1 MGKVKPFLLYM
12 QKNGQKKWG
21 LWVDMGSFSIFY
33 HYKVSFFYIF
43 IVSLKTQIAT
53 QSEIEWKLNFN
64 DLIME
69 D

>member
-1 MGKVKPFLLYM
+1 M
-12 QKNGQKKWG
+12 QAFGQKKWC

-53 QSEIEWKLNFN
+53 QSEIERKLNFN
-64 DLIME
+64 NLIME

>member
-1 MGKVKPFLLYM
+1 M
-12 QKNGQKKWG
+12 QAFWQKKWC
-21 LWVDMGSFSIFY
+21 LWVDMGCFSIFY
-33 HYKVSFFYIF
+33 HYKVPFFYIF

-64 DLIME
+64 NLIME

>member
-1 MGKVKPFLLYM
+1 M
-12 QKNGQKKWG
+12 QAFGQKKWC
-21 LWVDMGSFSIFY
+21 LWVDMGRFSIFY

-53 QSEIEWKLNFN
+53 QSETEWKLNFN
-64 DLIME
+64 NLIME

>member
-1 MGKVKPFLLYM
+1 M
-12 QKNGQKKWG
+12 QKKQAEKWC
-21 LWVDMGSFSIFY
+21 LWVDMGCFSIFY
-33 HYKVSFFYIF
+33 HYKASFFYIF

-64 DLIME
+64 NLIME

>member
-1 MGKVKPFLLYM
+1 M
-12 QKNGQKKWG
+12 QAFWQKKWC
-21 LWVDMGSFSIFY
+21 LWVDMDCFSIFY

-53 QSEIEWKLNFN
+53 QSEIEWKFNFN
-64 DLIME
+64 NLIME

>member
-1 MGKVKPFLLYM
+1 M
-12 QKNGQKKWG
+12 QAFGQKKWC
-21 LWVDMGSFSIFY
+21 LWVDMGYFSIFC

-64 DLIME
+64 NLIME

>member
-1 MGKVKPFLLYM
+1 M
-12 QKNGQKKWG
+12 QAFGQKKLG
-21 LWVDMGSFSIFY
+21 LWVDMGCFSIFY

-64 DLIME
+64 NLIME

>member
-1 MGKVKPFLLYM
+1 M
-12 QKNGQKKWG
+12 QVFRQKKWR
-21 LWVDMGSFSIFY
+21 LWVDMGCFSIFY
-33 HYKVSFFYIF
+33 HYKVLLFYIF

-64 DLIME
+64 NLIME

>member
-1 MGKVKPFLLYM
+1 M
-12 QKNGQKKWG
+12 QVFRQKKWC
-21 LWVDMGSFSIFY
+21 LWVDMGYFSIFY

-53 QSEIEWKLNFN
+53 QSEIGWKLNFN
-64 DLIME
+64 NLIME

>member
-1 MGKVKPFLLYM
+1 M
-12 QKNGQKKWG
+12 QAFWQKKWC

-33 HYKVSFFYIF
+33 HYKVLFFYIF

-64 DLIME
+64 NLIME

>member
-1 MGKVKPFLLYM
+1 M
-12 QKNGQKKWG
+12 QAFWQKKWC

-53 QSEIEWKLNFN
+53 QSEIERKLNFN
-64 DLIME
+64 NLIME

>member
-1 MGKVKPFLLYM
+1 M
-12 QKNGQKKWG
+12 QAFWQKKWC

-43 IVSLKTQIAT
+43 IVSLKNQIAT
-53 QSEIEWKLNFN
+53 QSETEWKFNFN
-64 DLIME
+64 NLIME

>member
-1 MGKVKPFLLYM
+1 M
-12 QKNGQKKWG
+12 QAFWQKKWC
-21 LWVDMGSFSIFY
+21 LWVDMGSFSIFC

-43 IVSLKTQIAT
+43 IVSLKTQIAI

-64 DLIME
+64 NLIME

>member
-1 MGKVKPFLLYM
+1 M
-12 QKNGQKKWG
+12 QAFWQKKWC

-53 QSEIEWKLNFN
+53 QSEIEWKFNFN
-64 DLIME
+64 K
-69 D
+69 

>member
-1 MGKVKPFLLYM
+1 M
-12 QKNGQKKWG
+12 QAFGQKKCC
-21 LWVDMGSFSIFY
+21 LWVDMGCFSIFY

-53 QSEIEWKLNFN
+53 QSEIEWKLNFSN
-64 DLIME
+64 LIME

>member
-1 MGKVKPFLLYM
+1 MPIGVLSSY
-12 QKNGQKKWG
+12 
-21 LWVDMGSFSIFY
+21 
-33 HYKVSFFYIF
+33 VSFFYIF

-64 DLIME
+64 NLIME

>member
-1 MGKVKPFLLYM
+1 M
-12 QKNGQKKWG
+12 QAFWQKKWC

-33 HYKVSFFYIF
+33 HYNVSFFYIF

-53 QSEIEWKLNFN
+53 QSETEWKFNFN
-64 DLIME
+64 NLIME

>member
-1 MGKVKPFLLYM
+1 M
-12 QKNGQKKWG
+12 QAFGLKKWC
-21 LWVDMGSFSIFY
+21 LWVDMGCFSIFY

-64 DLIME
+64 NLIME

>member
-1 MGKVKPFLLYM
+1 M
-12 QKNGQKKWG
+12 QAFGQKKWR
-21 LWVDMGSFSIFY
+21 LWVDMGYFSIFY
-33 HYKVSFFYIF
+33 HYKVLLFYIF

-64 DLIME
+64 NLIME

>member
-1 MGKVKPFLLYM
+1 M
-12 QKNGQKKWG
+12 QAFGQKKWR
-21 LWVDMGSFSIFY
+21 LWGDMGYFSIFY
-33 HYKVSFFYIF
+33 HYKLSFFYIF

-64 DLIME
+64 NLIME

>member
-1 MGKVKPFLLYM
+1 MS
-12 QKNGQKKWG
+12 QKK
-21 LWVDMGSFSIFY
+21 LCLLVDMGCFSIFY

-53 QSEIEWKLNFN
+53 QSEIEWKFNFN
-64 DLIME
+64 NLIME

>member
-1 MGKVKPFLLYM
+1 M
-12 QKNGQKKWG
+12 QAFWQKKWC

-43 IVSLKTQIAT
+43 IVSLKTQIVT
-53 QSEIEWKLNFN
+53 QSEIEWKFNFN
-64 DLIME
+64 NLIME

>member
-1 MGKVKPFLLYM
+1 M
-12 QKNGQKKWG
+12 QAFGQKKG
-21 LWVDMGSFSIFY
+21 RLWVDMGCFSIFY

-64 DLIME
+64 NLIME

>member
-1 MGKVKPFLLYM
+1 M
-12 QKNGQKKWG
+12 QAFGQKKWC

-53 QSEIEWKLNFN
+53 QSEIEWKFNFSN
-64 DLIME
+64 LIME

>member
-1 MGKVKPFLLYM
+1 M
-12 QKNGQKKWG
+12 QAFWQKKWC
-21 LWVDMGSFSIFY
+21 LWVEMGSFSIFY

-53 QSEIEWKLNFN
+53 QSETEWKFNFN
-64 DLIME
+64 NLIME

>member
-1 MGKVKPFLLYM
+1 M
-12 QKNGQKKWG
+12 QAFGQKKWC

-53 QSEIEWKLNFN
+53 QSETEWNFN
-64 DLIME
+64 FNNLIME

>member
-1 MGKVKPFLLYM
+1 M
-12 QKNGQKKWG
+12 QAFWQKKWC

-53 QSEIEWKLNFN
+53 QSETEWNFN
-64 DLIME
+64 FNNLIME

>member
-1 MGKVKPFLLYM
+1 M
-12 QKNGQKKWG
+12 QAFEQKKWC
-21 LWVDMGSFSIFY
+21 LWFDMGCFSIFY

-64 DLIME
+64 NLIME

>member
-1 MGKVKPFLLYM
+1 M
-12 QKNGQKKWG
+12 QAFGQKKWC

-53 QSEIEWKLNFN
+53 QSEIVWKLNFN
-64 DLIME
+64 NLIME